1 MRGRVLKYDG
11 MEGEGAILGEDGGR
25 YRFVT
30 ADIHPSSRLLDQ
42 GLSVDFVPSED
53 RRAGQIIVVRDDVPR
68 ATTVRHGQFDLGR
81 VMERTFTIIGKNAA
95 VFFGASALLVGVP
108 SALSAYGQTN
118 AMTSEAGMAFVFI
131 AIGTVLYLVGLYVLQ
146 GMVVKAAV
154 NSFNGQT
161 TSFGDAFNVGIQKFF
176 PLLGLGIVAGVGMGL
191 GYILLIVPGVILT
204 VMWSVAAPAVV
215 AEKRGVFDSLQ
226 RSRDL
231 TRGYR
236 WHVFGLLVI
245 YLILSWIVGIAVGGL
260 SVAFGGGFLD
270 GAPNIW
276 VAMISGPVVNILSGV
291 VASAGV
297 AALYYELRTAKEGVG
312 SEDLAAVFD

>member
-11 MEGEGAILGEDGGR
+11 MEGEGSILGEDGGR
-25 YRFVT
+25 YRFTT

-68 ATTVRHGQFDLGR
+68 AATARHGQFDLGR

-95 VFFGASALLVGVP
+95 VFFGASALLVGIP
-108 SALSAYGQTN
+108 SALAAYGQTY
-118 AMTSEAGMAFVFI
+118 AMTDGAAMAFLYIV
-131 AIGTVLYLVGLYVLQ
+131 IGTVLYVVGLYVLQ

-176 PLLGLGIVAGVGMGL
+176 PLLGLGFVAGAGIGL
-191 GYILLIVPGVILT
+191 GYILLIVPGVILS
-204 VMWSVAAPAVV
+204 VMWSVAAPTVV
-215 AEKRGVFDSLQ
+215 AEKRGVFESLQ

-260 SVAFGGGFLD
+260 SVAFGGGFLN